1 MENPCKGY
9 TFSLWKIAVLPLR
22 DRDRDDVTTRGQL
35 IDIDIDIDGTFPL
48 TFEGNFMIIP
58 PLVGLDLD
66 TISRRLP
73 YLA

>member
-1 MENPCKGY
+1 MEGVISQRLFMKR
-9 TFSLWKIAVLPLR
+9 LR

-35 IDIDIDIDGTFPL
+35 IDIDIDIDVTFPL
-48 TFEGNFMIIP
+48 TFEGNFMMIP